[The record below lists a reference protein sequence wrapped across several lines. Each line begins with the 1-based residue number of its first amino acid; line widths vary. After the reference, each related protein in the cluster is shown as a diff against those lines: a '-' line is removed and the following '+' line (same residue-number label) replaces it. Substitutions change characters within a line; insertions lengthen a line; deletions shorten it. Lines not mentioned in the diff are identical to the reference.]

1 MLELKHLNKYFFK
14 YKVKI
19 IIGILITIIA
29 RIFAL
34 IAPNLIG
41 NSITLIEN
49 YLSTSSL
56 NIETIKSKLLI
67 NILFII
73 GSAVIAGIFTFI
85 MRQMLINVSRFIEFD
100 LKNEIYKKYQSLSF
114 DFYKNNRTGDLM
126 NRISEDVSKVRMYVG
141 PAIMYTI
148 TTASLF
154 IIVVTYMLNVA
165 PKLTLYTLLPLPV
178 LSVIIYKISKIINR
192 KSKVVQEFLSKLTT
206 YTQESFS
213 GVKIIKTYVVQKY
226 INKELRS
233 LAAISK
239 EKNMSLVKVQAWFFP
254 LMMLLIGI
262 SNILVV
268 YIGGLQYM
276 NNEIELGVLAEFI
289 IYVNMLTWPVATVG
303 WVTSIVQQ
311 AEASQKR
318 INEFL
323 ETKPS
328 IINPS
333 TKKIDI
339 KGEIKF
345 DKVSLNFKETNIKAL
360 NEVSFKIN
368 KGESI
373 ALMGDVGSGKST
385 LLELICRIYDPTIGK
400 IFLDGND
407 IKKIN
412 LNELRT
418 NIGYVPQST
427 FLFSDSIINNIK
439 FGKLDASLDEVKK
452 SVKIACLTKDIELF
466 KEKYNTLLGERG
478 VNLSGGQKQRLAIAR
493 AIIKKPEI
501 LILDDSL
508 SAVDTET
515 EEKILS
521 SLNDITKKMTV
532 IIATH
537 RISSAK
543 TCDKILVLKNGSV
556 LEFGSH
562 KDLINKNGYYS
573 TSYRKQSSEK
583 EII

>member
-56 NIETIKSKLLI
+56 NIETIKGKLLT

-323 ETKPS
+323 KTKPS

-360 NEVSFKIN
+360 NKVSFKIN

-521 SLNDITKKMTV
+521 SLNDVTKKMTV

-562 KDLINKNGYYS
+562 EDLINKNGYYS

>member
-345 DKVSLNFKETNIKAL
+345 DKVSLNFKETNIQAL

-537 RISSAK
+537 RVSSAK

-562 KDLINKNGYYS
+562 EDLINKNGYYS

>member
-345 DKVSLNFKETNIKAL
+345 DKVSLNFKETNIQAL

>member
-345 DKVSLNFKETNIKAL
+345 DKVSLNFKETNIQAL

-537 RISSAK
+537 RVSSAK

>member
-56 NIETIKSKLLI
+56 NIETIKDKLLT

-345 DKVSLNFKETNIKAL
+345 DKVSLNFKETNIQAL

>member
-323 ETKPS
+323 KTKPS

-345 DKVSLNFKETNIKAL
+345 DKVSLNFKETNIQAL

-537 RISSAK
+537 RVSSAK

>member
-41 NSITLIEN
+41 NSITTIEN

-56 NIETIKSKLLI
+56 DVETIKSKLLT
-67 NILFII
+67 NILLII
-73 GSAVIAGIFTFI
+73 GSAIIAGIFTFI

-126 NRISEDVSKVRMYVG
+126 NRISEDVSRVRMYVG

-165 PKLTLYTLLPLPV
+165 PKLTLYTLLPLPI
-178 LSVIIYKISKIINR
+178 LSIIIYKISKIINR

-213 GVKIIKTYVVQKY
+213 GVKVIKTYVVQKY
-226 INKELRS
+226 INKELMN
-233 LAAISK
+233 LAVISK
-239 EKNMSLVKVQAWFFP
+239 EKNMSLVKIEAWFFP

-276 NNEIELGVLAEFI
+276 NDEIELGVLAEFI

-323 ETKPS
+323 KTKPS
-328 IINPS
+328 IINIS
-333 TKKIDI
+333 KLKIEV
-339 KGEIKF
+339 KGEINF
-345 DKVSLNFKETNIKAL
+345 NKVSLNFKETNIKAL
-360 NEVSFKIN
+360 NEVSFNIK

-373 ALMGDVGSGKST
+373 ALMGDVVSGKST
-385 LLELICRIYDPTIGK
+385 LLELICRVYDPTNGE

-412 LNELRT
+412 LNELRAS
-418 NIGYVPQST
+418 IGYVPQST
-427 FLFSDSIINNIK
+427 FLFSDSIINNVK

-452 SVKIACLTKDIELF
+452 SIKIACLTKDVESF
-466 KEKYNTLLGERG
+466 KDKYNTLLGERG
-478 VNLSGGQKQRLAIAR
+478 VNLSGGQKQRLSIAR

-521 SLNDITKKMTV
+521 GLNDVTKNMTV

-537 RISSAK
+537 RVSSAK

-562 KDLINKNGYYS
+562 ESLITKNGYYS
-573 TSYRKQSSEK
+573 TSYRKQLSEK